1 MGVLSDLP
9 FQSSLD
15 VIFPPAFLE
24 PYPKINPYVALIT
37 IVGLIL
43 IILYGQSKKHQ
54 RIVPGI
60 PIVGGSDKESV
71 LRNRKRFVHDGK
83 SMLLEGY
90 GKVSILQVSC

>member
-1 MGVLSDLP
+1 MGILSELP

-15 VIFPPAFLE
+15 VIFPPDLLE
-24 PYPKINPYVALIT
+24 PYSKINPYVALIT
-37 IVGLIL
+37 VLGLIL
-43 IILYGQSKKHQ
+43 IIIYGQSKKHQ
-54 RIVPGI
+54 KLVPGI

-90 GKVSILQVSC
+90 GKVSILRVSC